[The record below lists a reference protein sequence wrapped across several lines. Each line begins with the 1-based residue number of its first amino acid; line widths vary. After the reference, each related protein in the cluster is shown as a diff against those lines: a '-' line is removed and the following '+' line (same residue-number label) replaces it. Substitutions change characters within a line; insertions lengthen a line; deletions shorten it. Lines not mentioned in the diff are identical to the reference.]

1 MKFESNITKVEDKI
15 KDFLRECADYS
26 EEDIE
31 DQIDHIEAL
40 SDNII
45 DGILTVITSV
55 VEEC

>member
-1 MKFESNITKVEDKI
+1 MKFETNITKVEDKI

-31 DQIDHIEAL
+31 DQITHIEEL
-40 SDNII
+40 TDNII